1 MTCSLSSFPLLQAR
15 VRFDLLAPIMFE
27 DWKSFIIA
35 CFVKRTLEV
44 AIQECQG
51 CQDSSRSPLLH
62 AHHTGLYKKL
72 TIFFEQ
78 IRTELQDNLEKV
90 YNQYQKKFTLDCL
103 DFDYSS
109 YSDEGIEFLKN
120 LNPDSLIYGRYITK
134 ENDLKIYGDVQ
145 SKPSGK
151 KRKKGIHKS
160 SVGS

>member
-1 MTCSLSSFPLLQAR
+1 MSISSFPLLQAR
-15 VRFDLLAPIMFE
+15 VRFDLLAPIMLE
-27 DWKSFIIA
+27 DWKSFIVA

-51 CQDSSRSPLLH
+51 CQDSSLSPLLH

-72 TIFFEQ
+72 IIFFEQ
-78 IRTELQDNLEKV
+78 IRTELQDNLEEV
-90 YNQYQKKFTLDCL
+90 YNQYQQKFGGTTSPN
-103 DFDYSS
+103 YGK
-109 YSDEGIEFLKN
+109 EGIEFLKN
-120 LNPDSLIYGRYITK
+120 LTPDYLYYGRYITK

-145 SKPSGK
+145 SKPPSK